1 MIRILTLF
9 TAFVFTSF
17 SLKAQN
23 VVFESDTTY
32 ASGFYND
39 GADIPCSNHLINNG
53 SMTYTIKWTK
63 TEYLPAG
70 WESSFCDKVNCWI
83 PTVLTKSYP
92 LNAGEQ
98 AIMKVLARTNNNP
111 GIGMVKIN
119 VTSPDDDNLNTN
131 AYYVVTAQES
141 TGISKVQT
149 LKDVTLYP
157 IPANEYITILVNPNL
172 RASRLEIYNVL
183 GQRLKSE
190 LFTSDKN
197 NRVDLNIQEL
207 DKGMYFVR
215 IYTTNNT
222 VITKQFTK
230 E

>member
-1 MIRILTLF
+1 MNRIVTLI
-9 TAFVFTSF
+9 TALVLLSI
-17 SLKAQN
+17 SINAQN
-23 VVFESDTTY
+23 VVFEADTTY

-39 GADIPCSNHLINNG
+39 GADIPCTNHLINNG

-63 TEYLPAG
+63 TEFLPTG

-83 PTVLTKSYP
+83 PSVMTKTYP

-119 VTSPDDDNLNTN
+119 VTSPDDDNLNLN
-131 AYYVVTAQES
+131 AYYIVTAQEGTS
-141 TGISKVQT
+141 ISKVQSM
-149 LKDVTLYP
+149 KDVTIYP
-157 IPANEYITILVNPNL
+157 IPANEYITVLVNPNL
-172 RASRLEIYNVL
+172 RANRMEIYNVL

-190 LFTSDKN
+190 LFTAEKN
-197 NRVDLNIQEL
+197 NRIDLNIQDL

-215 IYTTNNT
+215 VYNSNNT
-222 VITKQFTK
+222 VITRQFTK